1 MYNFSLIN
9 RLFISHLLF
18 YYANQVYPL
27 LRFHENITRGSFDQV
42 SEMEKESACRAT
54 THYID
59 GFFEP
64 VMQKLGAYN
73 PEVKHHGIYNV
84 NTTHIS
90 H

>member
-1 MYNFSLIN
+1 MYNFSLIIDYLSQSF
-9 RLFISHLLF
+9 LFF
-18 YYANQVYPL
+18 YANQVYP
-27 LRFHENITRGSFDQV
+27 LRFHENITRGSFNQV

-73 PEVKHHGIYNV
+73 SEVKHHGITNV
-84 NTTHIS
+84 NTIYIS